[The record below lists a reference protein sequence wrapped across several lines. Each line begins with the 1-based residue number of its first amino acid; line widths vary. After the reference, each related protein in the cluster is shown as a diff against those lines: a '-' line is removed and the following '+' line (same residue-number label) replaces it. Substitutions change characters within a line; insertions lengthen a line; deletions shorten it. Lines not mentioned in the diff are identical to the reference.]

1 MNNVIITLTTL
12 FCLSACHSAPKR
24 NDNNTQDISSAQKEL
39 ESEGWQFDTPNG
51 GEFDKSYG
59 VTPVRGLQDNYFDI
73 TVGKGYSVAIK
84 IMDAVTNHCIRYVYI
99 PEEQTIT
106 INEIPQGQY
115 YLKLAYGND
124 WMSYQID
131 SITIGKFS
139 SEAFYERSI
148 ETYNFGRKN
157 STDFVNFDLKIN
169 VVRGN
174 AENNFETQPIME
186 QEFLKN

>member
-1 MNNVIITLTTL
+1 MTTIHKTSPL
-12 FCLSACHSAPKR
+12 HKKNWSQRDGNSIRH
-24 NDNNTQDISSAQKEL
+24 
-39 ESEGWQFDTPNG
+39 
-51 GEFDKSYG
+51 KSYG

-124 WMSYQID
+124 WMSYQTD

-148 ETYNFGRKN
+148 ETYNFGYKFR
-157 STDFVNFDLKIN
+157 SIC
-169 VVRGN
+169 G
-174 AENNFETQPIME
+174 Q
-186 QEFLKN
+186 

>member
-84 IMDAVTNHCIRYVYI
+84 IMDAR
-99 PEEQTIT
+99 T
-106 INEIPQGQY
+106 INIAVLSCLPSHTALSNGYRNTRPANSKTYQYGPQASPQ
-115 YLKLAYGND
+115 
-124 WMSYQID
+124 
-131 SITIGKFS
+131 
-139 SEAFYERSI
+139 
-148 ETYNFGRKN
+148 
-157 STDFVNFDLKIN
+157 
-169 VVRGN
+169 
-174 AENNFETQPIME
+174 
-186 QEFLKN
+186 